1 VSTGATFFQ
10 SAQIRHALRTPL
22 NHIAGYSEMLI
33 EELPFLA
40 PTPAGNRL
48 EAIRARGRAILDLLQ
63 AELPPQ
69 DTEIGREHLEALK
82 TRLQPELDAITTEV
96 GQLLLDADARAAGLS
111 VPDVLRIGSAV
122 AELLQ
127 IASGA
132 LEIPSAEPPKLDATR
147 AMSMATG
154 DILVI
159 DDHPSNRDLLTRVLE
174 KQGFQ
179 VCGAAS
185 GKDGFAELARRRFDL
200 ILLDLMMPEMDGVA
214 VLQRL
219 RSDTKL
225 RDVPVIMLSAL
236 DETSRVIQS
245 LEMGAEDYVVKPF
258 DPVLLTARL
267 RSTLER
273 SRLREAEMLRASEL
287 EDAYEKLRENEQRL
301 QESEERL
308 RLATEAA
315 EVGIWYY
322 YAQSDRVLMTPGCRR
337 LFGLDNFGLDND
349 DARMSLEGLLERA
362 HPEDRERVEGELRR
376 AIEAESE
383 LDIEYRVIW
392 PDGSVRWVSTRG
404 QAKCQGA
411 GPGLGLG
418 SAKETR
424 IAGVALDI
432 TGRKQ
437 AEEAMRQSAKLES
450 IGLLAGGIA
459 HDFNN
464 LLTGIIGSASFVLES
479 VDKEDPNA
487 EMLRNVVNAGE
498 RAADLTKQL
507 LAYSGRGKFTVRKL
521 ELSKLVSDIAAL
533 LRSSISKRVKIEHD
547 FGDDLPR
554 IEGDSTQIQQIVM
567 NLMING
573 SEAINGDGVVRV
585 TTGLMALGVGG
596 REDFVLGKNIRP
608 ADYVFLEVCDT
619 GCGMEPGVLSR
630 IFEPFFTTKFTGRGL
645 GLAAVFGIVRG
656 HEGAM
661 EVRSR
666 PGEGST
672 FRVYFPPAA
681 GEPIAGKPKEP
692 GAPVKILFVD
702 DESVVRF
709 MGRTALERAG
719 FQVLLAESGEAA
731 VRLASEH
738 RDSMLLAVID
748 LTMPGWNGFETYRRL
763 KQIAPDLHCVMS
775 SGFGE
780 EEVRARYPGEQF
792 GPLLKKPYMAAT
804 LVTRVKELAEK
815 ATSGVRSRS

>member
-1 VSTGATFFQ
+1 MSTGATFFQ

-33 EELPFLA
+33 EELPCLV
-40 PTPAGNRL
+40 PTVAGDRL

-69 DTEIGREHLEALK
+69 EAEIGRDHLQALK

-111 VPDVLRIGSAV
+111 IPDVLRIGSAV

-132 LEIPSAEPPKLDATR
+132 SEIPSAEPPTLDGAR
-147 AMSMATG
+147 VMSMATG

-179 VCGAAS
+179 VRGAAS
-185 GKDGFAELARRRFDL
+185 GKDGFAELALHRFDL

-273 SRLREAEMLRASEL
+273 SRLREAEMLRAREL

-322 YAQSDRVLMTPGCRR
+322 YAKSDRVLMTPGCRR
-337 LFGLDNFGLDND
+337 LFGLDEG
-349 DARMSLEGLLERA
+349 DARMSLEGLMERT
-362 HPEDRERVEGELRR
+362 HPEDRDRVEGELRR

-392 PDGSVRWVSTRG
+392 PDTTVRWVSTRG
-404 QAKCQGA
+404 QAKCQG
-411 GPGLGLG
+411 PGR
-418 SAKETR
+418 ETR

-437 AEEAMRQSAKLES
+437 AEDAMRQSAKLES

-479 VDKEDPNA
+479 VDEDDPNA

-533 LRSSISKRVKIEHD
+533 LRSSISKRVRIEHD

-585 TTGLMALGVGG
+585 ATGLTALGEGG

-608 ADYVFLEVCDT
+608 GDYLFLEVSDT

-681 GEPIAGKPKEP
+681 GEPVANRLKNLGSPM
-692 GAPVKILFVD
+692 KILFVD

-731 VRLASEH
+731 VRLAIEH
-738 RDSMLLAVID
+738 RDSILLAVID

-804 LVTRVKELAEK
+804 LVARVKELAER
-815 ATSGVRSRS
+815 AVPSSRS